1 MRITEQDVRYVADL
15 ANLELTDA
23 ERVSVA
29 TDLSGIL
36 DYVNQLSELDTSGV
50 EPMAQVSQIASLR
63 ASEGECFRDD
73 QLQECLPHD
82 LALAKAPQSD
92 GVFFRVPK
100 VIER

>member
-23 ERVSVA
+23 ELVTIA
-29 TDLSGIL
+29 KDLSSIL
-36 DYVNQLSELDTSGV
+36 DYVNQLSELDTSDV
-50 EPMAQVSQIASLR
+50 APMAQVSQIAGLR
-63 ASEGECFRDD
+63 ASEGDCLRDD
-73 QLQECLPHD
+73 KLRECLPHD